1 MTRLVLILAAC
12 FCAGTISAQELR
24 FSEIFGSGMV
34 LQRETEIELRGVC
47 APGESVSVSTSWLSG
62 KLRTYAGEDG
72 RWSVSMQTPEASF
85 EPQSIA
91 AKSGRETAVLE
102 DVLIGDVWFVGGQSN
117 MQMNFRG
124 NPDQPVNRA
133 QEILLDAPNPSI
145 RLFRVNNS
153 WSLEPSDEMATDS
166 GWTYADPENIKEF
179 SVAGYVF
186 GLRIQR
192 ILDIPIGLVQSA
204 HGGSTAEAWID
215 RETLEEFGEF
225 DLDLDALVL
234 ISELDT
240 AGRTVSVSAY
250 SQKPLSVD
258 MKEAISGNVNNAVEE
273 YRLASYDI
281 KGLKKILEE
290 VRVDIPVST
299 YTMDDSGQEK
309 ITSSEVYMIISL
321 VLSVIIYMFI
331 AMFSA
336 MVMQSVIEEKSTRV
350 VEVLIS
356 SVNSLELMFG
366 KIIGVAAVA
375 LTQFFLWIVLTAVI
389 VLGVSPFIGMDTI
402 TASATIQGDQMTQMA
417 EGLGVDPS
425 MMGPAGMT
433 SGTEMLSVTSDS
445 ELSTIMAT
453 LAGLNYGEILLSFII
468 YFVLGYL
475 LYASLFAAIGSAVE
489 NEADTQQL
497 QMPVTIPLLLAFFIA
512 FYAFKAPDSQVVFWG
527 SIIPFT
533 SPIVMLARIPFG
545 VPFWE
550 LALSIGLL
558 LVTFVAMAYVSA
570 KIYKVGILM
579 YGKKTTFRDLYKWLK
594 QK

>member
-1 MTRLVLILAAC
+1 MDFRIVNVIIAREYLTKVRKKSFLLTTFLGPVFFAALCILPSLIMLMAEDK
-12 FCAGTISAQELR
+12 GKRVGVVDQSGIVMPYMVD
-24 FSEIFGSGMV
+24 SE
-34 LQRETEIELRGVC
+34 
-47 APGESVSVSTSWLSG
+47 
-62 KLRTYAGEDG
+62 
-72 RWSVSMQTPEASF
+72 QTDF
-85 EPQSIA
+85 MDF
-91 AKSGRETAVLE
+91 SGR
-102 DVLIGDVWFVGGQSN
+102 
-117 MQMNFRG
+117 
-124 NPDQPVNRA
+124 PVDS
-133 QEILLDAPNPSI
+133 LK
-145 RLFRVNNS
+145 NS
-153 WSLEPSDEMATDS
+153 
-166 GWTYADPENIKEF
+166 Y
-179 SVAGYVF
+179 
-186 GLRIQR
+186 
-192 ILDIPIGLVQSA
+192 
-204 HGGSTAEAWID
+204 
-215 RETLEEFGEF
+215 F

-234 ISELDT
+234 ISGLDT
-240 AGRTVSVSAY
+240 VSRTVSVSAY

-258 MKEAISGNVNNAVEE
+258 MKETLSRNVSNAVEE
-273 YRLASYDI
+273 YRLESYDI
-281 KGLKKILEE
+281 KGLRQILED
-290 VRVDIPVST
+290 VRVDIPVAT
-299 YTMDDSGQEK
+299 YTMDASGQEK
-309 ITSSEVYMIISL
+309 ITSSEVYMAISL
-321 VLSVIIYMFI
+321 VFSVIIYMFI

-356 SVNSLELMFG
+356 SVDSLELMFG

-389 VLGVSPFIGMDTI
+389 VLGVSPFVGMDTLAAS
-402 TASATIQGDQMTQMA
+402 TAAMSMTPEMN
-417 EGLGVDPS
+417 VMPDVS
-425 MMGPAGMT
+425 T
-433 SGTEMLSVTSDS
+433 SGELAAVMSTLSS
-445 ELSTIMAT
+445 
-453 LAGLNYGEILLSFII
+453 LNYGEILLSFLI

-558 LVTFVAMAYVSA
+558 LVTFIAMAYVSA